1 MSKKNIIRIKNSGGY
16 IHKPEPNVGGDKKDF
31 FYGDDLAFA
40 RHKAELINK
49 TSEISNE
56 IRSRENKSFATLKI
70 SLKDEAIAKS
80 HRPTNALF
88 NHKHPVIGGGEI
100 GELYVQANEKSLPT
114 LVERLSQAKVKSD
127 VKFDNKGE
135 IVSKVGALRSEV
147 SAIADISLYTGN
159 DKSSLSEVEFTKEII
174 ENKNSIIVELFIPK
188 NTDTLDSNKINELKK
203 DFISHLE
210 SKNRS
215 LKLNKESRFF
225 QDNIISISL
234 EDSKAYDILPLI
246 NELKSNPLVKSYYPS
261 PIMVVSKE
269 AKNSEEKIKNFPRRS
284 ADTNYPKVIL
294 VDKGIRSNI
303 LSEWVV
309 ERSDALGDIH
319 LNEYHADEMASIL
332 IGSKFLNKNL
342 ECLEND
348 GCDIY
353 DIWIPSNKYTF
364 SDHFEDLSEYSDWLY
379 LEIQAA
385 RELGYRI
392 ISMSINFQQLASAHE
407 YSFLASRIDEI
418 SSKLDVIFVISV
430 GNLDEKYYRKEWP
443 NSENDVFKM
452 LARYQEPDKILIP
465 ADSVSSL
472 SVGSVNH
479 IDNKLITYQAPTRYT
494 RRGPATSYG
503 IKPDVVHIGGIG
515 DTNNSCF
522 CTLDGLNKLKFDSHG
537 TSLSAPHI
545 AKILANIDMKSNE
558 TLSKTSLKALMIH
571 NSSVP
576 ACLSSKTISKE
587 ARDFVGFGF
596 PINSQDMITKD
607 ETSFTFVFEGVLSKG
622 QVGEFNFTWPKSLA
636 TTNGK
641 CRGKI
646 KMTLVYSPPIDRQ
659 FGQEYIRANVDAS
672 LQQQKIKNNIG
683 TFGKAVNSIWDIKLG
698 EDSNFEKN
706 LIEQGF
712 KWWPSKAY
720 ERLSKGGFGNS
731 TNWRLRVTSQVRD
744 SMDYPAEGIKF
755 SVIVTVED
763 PSGKSLSVYNEM
775 RQELVT
781 LGAEIEDITIRDE
794 IRI

>member
-1 MSKKNIIRIKNSGGY
+1 MSKKNIIKIKNSGGY
-16 IHKPEPNVGGDKKDF
+16 IYKPEPNVGGDKKDF

-56 IRSRENKSFATLKI
+56 IKNRENKSFATLKI

-100 GELYVQANEKSLPT
+100 GELYVQANESSLPT

-147 SAIADISLYTGN
+147 SAIVDISLYTGN
-159 DKSSLSEVEFTKEII
+159 DKSSLSDVEFSREII

-188 NTDTLDSNKINELKK
+188 STDTLGSNKIIELKK
-203 DFISHLE
+203 SFITQLKN
-210 SKNRS
+210 KNRL
-215 LKLNKESRFF
+215 LKINKESRFF
-225 QDNIISISL
+225 QDNILSISL
-234 EDSKAYDILPLI
+234 LDSDAHDILPLI
-246 NELKSNPLVKSYYPS
+246 DELKNNPLVKSYYPS
-261 PIMVVSKE
+261 PIMVISKE
-269 AKNSEEKIKNFPRRS
+269 AKNSEEKIKDFPKREV
-284 ADTNYPKVIL
+284 DTNYPKIIL

-309 ERSDALGDIH
+309 EKSDALGDTP
-319 LNEYHADEMASIL
+319 LSEYHADEMASIL
-332 IGSKFLNKNL
+332 IGAKFLNEKL

-353 DIWIPSNKYTF
+353 DIWMPSNKYTF
-364 SDHFEDLSEYSDWLY
+364 SDHFENLSEYSDWLY

-392 ISMSINFQQLASAHE
+392 VSMSINFQQLASAHE

-418 SSKLDVIFVISV
+418 SSRLDVIFVISV
-430 GNLDEKYYRKEWP
+430 GNLDGKYYRKEWP
-443 NSENDVFKM
+443 SNENDVFKM

-465 ADSVSSL
+465 SDSVSSL

-479 IDNKLITYQAPTRYT
+479 INNQLITYQAPTRYT

-515 DTNNSCF
+515 DENNSCF

-545 AKILANIDMKSNE
+545 AKILANIDIKSNG
-558 TLSKTSLKALMIH
+558 TLSKTSLKALIIH

-596 PINSQDMITKD
+596 PINSQDMITKE
-607 ETSFTFVFEGVLSKG
+607 ETSFTFIFEGVLSKG

-636 TTNGK
+636 NANGK

-646 KMTLVYSPPIDRQ
+646 KMTLVYTPPIDRQ

-672 LQQQKIKNNIG
+672 LQQQKIKNNVG

-712 KWWPSKAY
+712 KWWPTKAY
-720 ERLSKGGFGNS
+720 ERASKAGFGNS

-744 SMDYPAEGIKF
+744 SMDYPSEGIKF

-775 RQELVT
+775 RQELIT

-794 IRI
+794 VRI

>member
-1 MSKKNIIRIKNSGGY
+1 MSKKNIIKIKNSSGY
-16 IHKPEPNVGGDKKDF
+16 IHKPDPNVGGDKKDF

-40 RHKAELINK
+40 RHKAELIDK
-49 TSEISNE
+49 TSKISNE
-56 IRSRENKSFATLKI
+56 IKSRENKNFATLKI

-88 NHKHPVIGGGEI
+88 NSKHPVIGGGEI
-100 GELYVQANEKSLPT
+100 GELYVQANERSLPA

-127 VKFDNKGE
+127 VKFDNRGE

-159 DKSSLSEVEFTKEII
+159 DKSSLSDVEFTREII
-174 ENKNSIIVELFIPK
+174 ENKNTIIVELFTPK
-188 NTDTLDSNKINELKK
+188 STDTLAPDKINELKK
-203 DFISHLE
+203 GFISHLKGTN
-210 SKNRS
+210 SS
-215 LKLNKESRFF
+215 LKFNKESRFF
-225 QDNIISISL
+225 HDNILSISL
-234 EDSKAYDILPLI
+234 DDSDHQDILPLI
-246 NELKSNPLVKSYYPS
+246 GELKKNPLVKSYYPS
-261 PIMVVSKE
+261 PIMIVSKE
-269 AKNSEEKIKNFPRRS
+269 AKNSEEKIKSFPRRDV
-284 ADTNYPKVIL
+284 DTEYPKVIL

-303 LSEWVV
+303 LSEWVT
-309 ERSDALGDIH
+309 ERSDALGDAH

-332 IGSKFLNKNL
+332 IGSRFLNKDLVYL
-342 ECLEND
+342 EDD

-353 DIWIPSNKYTF
+353 DIWTPSNKYSF
-364 SDHFEDLSEYSDWLY
+364 CDHFEGLPEYSDWLY

-392 ISMSINFQQLASAHE
+392 ISMSINFQQLASTQQ
-407 YSFLASRIDEI
+407 YSFFASRIDEI
-418 SSKLDVIFVISV
+418 SSELDVIFVISV
-430 GNLDEKYYRKEWP
+430 GNLDEKYYRNEWP
-443 NSENDVFKM
+443 NNENDVFRM
-452 LARYQEPDKILIP
+452 LARYQEPDRILIP

-479 IDNKLITYQAPTRYT
+479 IDNNLITFQAPTRYT

-515 DTNNSCF
+515 DASNSCF

-545 AKILANIDMKSNE
+545 AKILANIDMKSNGA
-558 TLSKTSLKALMIH
+558 LSKTSLKALMIH

-576 ACLSSKTISKE
+576 VCLSSKTISKE

-596 PINSQDMITKD
+596 PMNSQDMIAKE

-622 QVGEFNFTWPKSLA
+622 QVGEFDFTWPKSLA
-636 TTNGK
+636 NANGK

-672 LQQQKIKNNIG
+672 LQQQKIKNNVG

-698 EDSNFEKN
+698 EDGNFEKN

-720 ERLSKGGFGNS
+720 ERVSKGGFGNS

-744 SMDYPAEGIKF
+744 SMDYPVEGINF

-775 RQELVT
+775 RQGLIS

-794 IRI
+794 VRI

>member
-16 IHKPEPNVGGDKKDF
+16 IYKPEPNIGGSKKDF
-31 FYGDDLAFA
+31 FDGDDLAFA
-40 RHKAELINK
+40 SHKAYLIDK
-49 TSEISNE
+49 TSKISNE
-56 IRSRENKSFATLKI
+56 IKNRENKSFATLKV
-70 SLKDEAIAKS
+70 LLRDEAIAKS

-159 DKSSLSEVEFTKEII
+159 DKSSLSDVEFSREII
-174 ENKNSIIVELFIPK
+174 ENNNSIIVELFVPK
-188 NTDTLDSNKINELKK
+188 STDSLDSDKINKLKK
-203 DFISHLE
+203 DFIDYL
-210 SKNRS
+210 KNKNGS
-215 LKLNKESRFF
+215 LKFNKESRFF
-225 QDNIISISL
+225 QDNILSISL
-234 EDSKAYDILPLI
+234 VGSEDNDILPLI
-246 NELKSNPLVKSYYPS
+246 IELKNNPLVKNYYPS

-269 AKNSEEKIKNFPRRS
+269 AKNSEEKIANFPKR
-284 ADTNYPKVIL
+284 DVNTDYPKVIL
-294 VDKGIRSNI
+294 VDKGVRSNI
-303 LSEWVV
+303 LSGWVV
-309 ERSDALGDIH
+309 EKSDSLGDAS
-319 LNEYHADEMASIL
+319 LSEYHADEMASIL
-332 IGSKFLNKNL
+332 IGSKFLNKDLVSL
-342 ECLEND
+342 EDD

-353 DIWIPSNKYTF
+353 DIWLPSNKYTF

-379 LEIQAA
+379 LEIQSA
-385 RELGYRI
+385 REVGYKI
-392 ISMSINFQQLASAHE
+392 ISMSINFQQLASTQE

-430 GNLDEKYYRKEWP
+430 GNLDEKHYRKEWP
-443 NSENDVFKM
+443 NNENDVFRM
-452 LARYQEPDKILIP
+452 LARYQEPDRILIP
-465 ADSVSSL
+465 SDSVSSL

-515 DTNNSCF
+515 DARNSCF

-545 AKILANIDMKSNE
+545 AKTLASIDMKSNGV
-558 TLSKTSLKALMIH
+558 LSRTSLKALIIH

-596 PINSQDMITKD
+596 PINSQDIIKKE
-607 ETSFTFVFEGVLSKG
+607 ETSFTFIFEGVLSKG

-636 TTNGK
+636 SADGK
-641 CRGKI
+641 CRGRI

-683 TFGKAVNSIWDIKLG
+683 TYGKAVNSIWDIKLG

-720 ERLSKGGFGNS
+720 ERVSKAGFGNS

-763 PSGKSLSVYNEM
+763 PSGKSSSVYNEM
-775 RQELVT
+775 RKELVS

-794 IRI
+794 VRI